1 MKNLITFG
9 AALVV
14 ALSAAPAFSETPP
27 DTLVMARNIDAI
39 STFDPAQIG
48 EVVTNEMIQNMCDS
62 LVAIDPLDEAKVVP
76 AFAKSWEVSD
86 DRMKITFQLVENAV
100 FPSGN
105 PVTSKDLAWSM
116 QRVLKLG
123 FGNAA
128 TMTEYGFTADGAA
141 EELVA
146 TGDHT
151 FEMNLSRPYP
161 TGLIL
166 QAIASNRVANVLDS
180 ALLMGEEIDGDLGN
194 KYLTTNTACVGPYSL
209 TKWNAGEVVI
219 LEANDTYYGDA
230 PKIKRLIIRH
240 VAEAQAQR
248 LLLEQ
253 GDIDVARDLGA
264 EDLGEL
270 AKNDDITVAST
281 TKHQLYYMG
290 FNNANPEFSDYRV
303 RLAFKYLIDYDALAG
318 TVMNFLGTPRASV
331 VPIGAFGALNASDG
345 QPFSLDLEKAK
356 ALLTEAGYGDGF
368 SARLFI
374 GTLPYVAPV
383 AVHVQENAAKVGID
397 LQIEQMANAQ
407 LFSAFRGRKFDT
419 TMLSWSTSVPHAH
432 GMLSRHAVNPDN
444 SAEAGMSMFPTWR
457 ASWFS
462 EDFNKRIDEALFE
475 QDEAKQVEM
484 YKQLQRDHMEKG
496 PFTYMFQ
503 LLDTAAHRNT
513 VTNWP
518 WNAFRVYY
526 ADIEKG

>member
-1 MKNLITFG
+1 MLKDRSKTAFASHAGVASADNGWGGWHCRRILFKGLQLFRNQPIRRPKMKNLITFG
-9 AALVV
+9 TALVV
-14 ALSAAPAFSETPP
+14 ALTAAPAFSETPS

-48 EVVTNEMIQNMCDS
+48 EVVTDELILNMCDS
-62 LVAIDPLDEAKVVP
+62 LVAIDPSDEAKVVP

-105 PVTSKDLAWSM
+105 PVTSKDVAWSM

-128 TMTEYGFTADGAA
+128 TMTEYGFTADGAV

-180 ALLMGEEIDGDLGN
+180 TLLMGEEIDGDLGN

-230 PKIKRLIIRH
+230 PKIKRVIVRH

-270 AKNDDITVAST
+270 AKNSHITVAST
-281 TKHQLYYMG
+281 TKHQL
-290 FNNANPEFSDYRV
+290 
-303 RLAFKYLIDYDALAG
+303 
-318 TVMNFLGTPRASV
+318 
-331 VPIGAFGALNASDG
+331 
-345 QPFSLDLEKAK
+345 
-356 ALLTEAGYGDGF
+356 
-368 SARLFI
+368 
-374 GTLPYVAPV
+374 
-383 AVHVQENAAKVGID
+383 
-397 LQIEQMANAQ
+397 
-407 LFSAFRGRKFDT
+407 
-419 TMLSWSTSVPHAH
+419 
-432 GMLSRHAVNPDN
+432 
-444 SAEAGMSMFPTWR
+444 
-457 ASWFS
+457 
-462 EDFNKRIDEALFE
+462 
-475 QDEAKQVEM
+475 
-484 YKQLQRDHMEKG
+484 
-496 PFTYMFQ
+496 
-503 LLDTAAHRNT
+503 
-513 VTNWP
+513 
-518 WNAFRVYY
+518 
-526 ADIEKG
+526 

>member
-194 KYLTTNTACVGPYSL
+194 KYLTPNTAW
-209 TKWNAGEVVI
+209 TKAIVWLN
-219 LEANDTYYGDA
+219 
-230 PKIKRLIIRH
+230 
-240 VAEAQAQR
+240 
-248 LLLEQ
+248 
-253 GDIDVARDLGA
+253 
-264 EDLGEL
+264 
-270 AKNDDITVAST
+270 ITT
-281 TKHQLYYMG
+281 
-290 FNNANPEFSDYRV
+290 
-303 RLAFKYLIDYDALAG
+303 
-318 TVMNFLGTPRASV
+318 
-331 VPIGAFGALNASDG
+331 
-345 QPFSLDLEKAK
+345 
-356 ALLTEAGYGDGF
+356 
-368 SARLFI
+368 
-374 GTLPYVAPV
+374 
-383 AVHVQENAAKVGID
+383 
-397 LQIEQMANAQ
+397 
-407 LFSAFRGRKFDT
+407 
-419 TMLSWSTSVPHAH
+419 
-432 GMLSRHAVNPDN
+432 
-444 SAEAGMSMFPTWR
+444 
-457 ASWFS
+457 
-462 EDFNKRIDEALFE
+462 
-475 QDEAKQVEM
+475 
-484 YKQLQRDHMEKG
+484 
-496 PFTYMFQ
+496 
-503 LLDTAAHRNT
+503 
-513 VTNWP
+513 
-518 WNAFRVYY
+518 
-526 ADIEKG
+526 